1 MTITSGKVKTI
12 QTKCFTFTEEKR
24 SGLEVRPLQATL
36 ANQGVKCYLIAQE
49 VESAEYRRRVS
60 STYTT
65 RMCTRGMVLHML
77 GGQVACT
84 EGAMIH
90 KAAMRRDRHRRGTK
104 GAHQQVLMHV

>member
-1 MTITSGKVKTI
+1 M
-12 QTKCFTFTEEKR
+12 
-24 SGLEVRPLQATL
+24 QATL
-36 ANQGVKCYLIAQE
+36 ANQEVEYNLIAQE

-65 RMCTRGMVLHML
+65 RTHTRGVVLHML

-84 EGAMIH
+84 EGAVIH

-104 GAHQQVLMHV
+104 GAHQQVLMHAQVVQ